1 MLYIT
6 YICGKMNSY
15 KSVSIDEK
23 ILEEIKSIV
32 ENRKYMYRSVSEFVN
47 STLRD
52 KILDLRKLQ
61 LKEREI
67 ELMEKNKS
75 VLSQRFHEDI

>member
-1 MLYIT
+1 MK
-6 YICGKMNSY
+6 GY

-23 ILEEIKSIV
+23 ILKEIDKLINNKKYLYR
-32 ENRKYMYRSVSEFVN
+32 NRSEFVN

-52 KILDLRKLQ
+52 KLLELRRLQ

-67 ELMEKNKS
+67 ELMENK
-75 VLSQRFHEDI
+75 

>member
-1 MLYIT
+1 MK
-6 YICGKMNSY
+6 GY

-23 ILEEIKSIV
+23 ILQKIKTIV
-32 ENRKYMYRSVSEFVN
+32 KNEKYLYRSPGEFIN

-52 KILDLRKLQ
+52 KLLEIRKLQ

-67 ELMEKNKS
+67 ELMEKQKNT
-75 VLSQRFHEDI
+75 FNTH

>member
-1 MLYIT
+1 MK
-6 YICGKMNSY
+6 GY

-23 ILEEIKSIV
+23 ILQEIKTIIESD
-32 ENRKYMYRSVSEFVN
+32 KYLYRNISEFVN

-67 ELMEKNKS
+67 ELMEDK
-75 VLSQRFHEDI
+75 

>member
-6 YICGKMNSY
+6 YICGKMNAY

-32 ENRKYMYRSVSEFVN
+32 ESRKYLYRSVSEFVN

-52 KILDLRKLQ
+52 KILELRELQ

-67 ELMEKNKS
+67 ELMEKNKK
-75 VLSQRFHEDI
+75 

>member
-1 MLYIT
+1 MK
-6 YICGKMNSY
+6 GY

-23 ILEEIKSIV
+23 ILQKIKTIV
-32 ENRKYMYRSVSEFVN
+32 ENEKYLYRSPSEFIN

-52 KILDLRKLQ
+52 KLLEIRKLQ

-67 ELMEKNKS
+67 ELMENKKNT
-75 VLSQRFHEDI
+75 FNTH

>member
-1 MLYIT
+1 MK
-6 YICGKMNSY
+6 GY

-23 ILEEIKSIV
+23 ILQKIKSIV
-32 ENRKYMYRSVSEFVN
+32 KNEKYLYRNPSEFIN

-52 KILDLRKLQ
+52 KLLKLRKLQ

-67 ELMEKNKS
+67 ELMENKKNTFNTH
-75 VLSQRFHEDI
+75 Q